1 MDGVKP
7 ALQPMDGFE
16 GFIHMQLHD
25 VIYTR
30 TPEMRWKVRDF
41 GVDFCSQ
48 KKFCWR
54 CPNDVM
60 CCCTIIKEKCE
71 DLQMP
76 IGVIDTWCGKRF
88 TQNVGKRSTSELC

>member
-1 MDGVKP
+1 
-7 ALQPMDGFE
+7 
-16 GFIHMQLHD
+16 
-25 VIYTR
+25 
-30 TPEMRWKVRDF
+30 MRWKVRDF

-54 CPNDVM
+54 CHYDVM

-76 IGVIDTWCGKRF
+76 IGVICHMVWEEIYPECGKTF
-88 TQNVGKRSTSELC
+88 YL